1 MLWPA
6 AMVLGFI
13 VGLATGGSLE
23 NLGRLRLRF
32 QWPWVVIAA
41 VVVREA
47 AVLTPLRN
55 VEGVQYV
62 YAATL
67 AALVAWTVWHINRVR
82 GIWLVAAGS
91 ALNLVVIAA
100 NGGRMPVASELAGRL
115 VQRGHIGQYIV
126 MSSDTHLNWL
136 ADWIA
141 LPGLSRWVPIEAYSP
156 GDLFVALGI
165 ASLIAIG
172 MSNRG
177 AAETQPRIVSDPP

>member
-1 MLWPA
+1 MI
-6 AMVLGFI
+6 VGFI
-13 VGLATGGSLE
+13 VGFAARGTLE

-62 YAATL
+62 YTATL

-115 VQRGHIGQYIV
+115 VQ
-126 MSSDTHLNWL
+126 
-136 ADWIA
+136 
-141 LPGLSRWVPIEAYSP
+141 
-156 GDLFVALGI
+156 
-165 ASLIAIG
+165 
-172 MSNRG
+172 
-177 AAETQPRIVSDPP
+177 